1 MDAFSVRECHSGR
14 VFTSIQW
21 GPWIGLGGMV
31 SQNER
36 IIQRIKVLGLDG
48 IEPVLGIRAF
58 ETCMIDILSFP
69 VKIICGF
76 KLEAFL
82 SQFNLCDKDRETYI
96 PVLFKTSIKPE
107 SIERKDFIEISQ
119 HDVKLNTKERA
130 QCVIERA
137 VNDALGFK
145 VHENEP
151 LINSGLDSLTS
162 QELITR
168 ISEELGINL
177 PVTVIYDHP
186 SVNSLVSRCSE
197 GKRRDCVQSVKKRRD
212 DCRVQHSFSYI
223 IGQSGVFCG
232 GICDE
237 HLLLSTGCATN
248 VISLT
253 RWDTV
258 NVSEQMNPS
267 KSINTVPLHFC
278 ATISLSLLTTF
289 DHHIFGISQ
298 AESMCI
304 DPQQR
309 LIVELTLRTLKIT
322 CGHDVLNTG
331 VATFVGI
338 QHMEYNSLH
347 QGISCIGEP
356 YIAAG
361 SALSVAAGRV
371 SFTFDF
377 NGPAVSIDTAC
388 SASLATVHF
397 ACISSNLEIFC
408 CGVNLTLTWENFASI
423 QRAGMLASDGRC
435 KTLDARAD
443 GYGRG
448 ESAIVARVAKF
459 DSEFR
464 KSTRHSRNSWKCD
477 ILASAMNQDGRSSSL
492 TAPSGIAQQRVLRN
506 AVKDLNQKEIGS
518 VGIHGTGTSLGDPIE
533 VGALSQ
539 TMDYL
544 CLTYLSIMASKI
556 QASHTETAAGL
567 VALVQI
573 VSSFDFELRAPFDH
587 IIYMNPYVVRA
598 LSDSCSIFRFER
610 MSLPTAR
617 QAPAGV
623 SAFAF
628 MGTNVHVIIEYGNI
642 NFYSKLRIQSCNCIT
657 LFDRV
662 YSWKETEIGRILLSR
677 ASLTGVQGENV
688 IILFCP
694 MKGRHFST
702 ILLAEVMLACAF
714 TLRGHKA
721 FLTCAS
727 FCISRGITTNMQYK
741 EIEISMKTQCG
752 QIHCK
757 SMCGKLSV
765 CTMHSKYV
773 YLQLRKRLPHMEL
786 HEILNT
792 SKCTLTLK
800 CIARAGSTKNTY
812 VSSVFEGFLLDV
824 CLKSIG
830 FLAGTQTTNKLFIAR
845 RVLVGFNIYCG
856 DIVFSD
862 ATFYDIENVYI
873 EQRSKGAEEM
883 SKMHSLDC
891 INSGEELARVVSCSI
906 ELILGREIG
915 ECELFQDLGLDSI
928 GCVEVAN
935 YLKRNLEL
943 DFDISEVVALPT
955 KKAIIEHLCHLQIE
969 NEKGV
974 PCNTTALLTQ
984 NARSI
989 NEDDSMH
996 ATITKVL
1003 RPTFQALPLF
1013 LGAPAFGDGPLAYM
1027 RLINTLNLG
1036 HHPVIT
1042 LERDTT
1048 EQAWPDAAEVHAEVI
1063 NKEQSQGIITLGG
1076 HSLGGVLAV
1085 ETAISLELLGREV
1098 GVVLL
1103 FDAPHPVQFK
1113 SEWSIESSTNSMCPN
1128 TSKGL
1133 EYMEIALTS
1142 FHFDTAAAG
1151 WGNLDKVQKYSIFED
1166 VMFQALGR
1174 EIDARDLDEKIS
1186 GGPYADQW
1194 NSGIARNPRKRTC
1207 DVSTWKLLRGSDE
1220 NTVKFTEESSKQYK
1234 KFHRVEAKVVQ
1245 FKACNESAALFE
1257 IDLFMDNC
1265 QSEILRSV
1273 SGYVWP
1279 LACNNVEI
1287 VRCRGSHM
1295 NLMTPDVDGGD
1306 LSHTIGPLMSCTLNE
1321 LWGDIPRSF
1330 RSAYGKRANLNWST
1344 LIWNENF
1351 HLPLWV
1357 KPSTPIEQVL
1367 STTSNINVSLTKV
1380 LLPLDYDRDFI
1391 LQSIFGLNEFSWDA
1405 NGYANKFS
1413 IFLMLDML
1421 MEVDQWSK
1429 LSLFTNIPVFGI
1441 HITSKVHQYSPQK
1454 AATEVLF
1461 LMYNVFP
1468 QRFEKASE
1476 NQLLL
1481 GSPTFG
1487 FRAEMGFHLAL
1498 HLQAIGIRD
1507 SVSFTFMNAENKVNG
1522 IGIHHFFVR
1531 KKGNEFLKSLE
1542 MHAFLFKIRETEVN
1556 SIRDKLEKCISY
1568 TSSQKNRKDKN
1579 AKKLR
1584 KFSAEAMYNFA
1595 YVNRPKRVKCVD
1607 WYMQLSHKLIST
1619 RNLSRIMRS
1628 FSNQLK

>member
-1 MDAFSVRECHSGR
+1 
-14 VFTSIQW
+14 
-21 GPWIGLGGMV
+21 
-31 SQNER
+31 
-36 IIQRIKVLGLDG
+36 
-48 IEPVLGIRAF
+48 
-58 ETCMIDILSFP
+58 
-69 VKIICGF
+69 
-76 KLEAFL
+76 
-82 SQFNLCDKDRETYI
+82 
-96 PVLFKTSIKPE
+96 
-107 SIERKDFIEISQ
+107 
-119 HDVKLNTKERA
+119 
-130 QCVIERA
+130 
-137 VNDALGFK
+137 
-145 VHENEP
+145 
-151 LINSGLDSLTS
+151 
-162 QELITR
+162 
-168 ISEELGINL
+168 
-177 PVTVIYDHP
+177 
-186 SVNSLVSRCSE
+186 
-197 GKRRDCVQSVKKRRD
+197 
-212 DCRVQHSFSYI
+212 
-223 IGQSGVFCG
+223 
-232 GICDE
+232 
-237 HLLLSTGCATN
+237 
-248 VISLT
+248 
-253 RWDTV
+253 
-258 NVSEQMNPS
+258 
-267 KSINTVPLHFC
+267 
-278 ATISLSLLTTF
+278 
-289 DHHIFGISQ
+289 
-298 AESMCI
+298 
-304 DPQQR
+304 
-309 LIVELTLRTLKIT
+309 
-322 CGHDVLNTG
+322 
-331 VATFVGI
+331 
-338 QHMEYNSLH
+338 
-347 QGISCIGEP
+347 
-356 YIAAG
+356 
-361 SALSVAAGRV
+361 
-371 SFTFDF
+371 
-377 NGPAVSIDTAC
+377 
-388 SASLATVHF
+388 
-397 ACISSNLEIFC
+397 
-408 CGVNLTLTWENFASI
+408 
-423 QRAGMLASDGRC
+423 
-435 KTLDARAD
+435 
-443 GYGRG
+443 
-448 ESAIVARVAKF
+448 
-459 DSEFR
+459 
-464 KSTRHSRNSWKCD
+464 
-477 ILASAMNQDGRSSSL
+477 MNQDGRSSSL

-792 SKCTLTLK
+792 SKCTLK